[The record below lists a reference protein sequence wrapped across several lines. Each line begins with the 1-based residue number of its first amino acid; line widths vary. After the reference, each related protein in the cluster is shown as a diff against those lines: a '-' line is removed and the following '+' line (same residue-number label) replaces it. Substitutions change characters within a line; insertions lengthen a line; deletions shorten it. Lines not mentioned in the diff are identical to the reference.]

1 MNISVIPHES
11 SKKETPL
18 ETISVIV
25 PVTERYDD
33 VGEMYREYKEALSQT
48 GREFEFIYVVEGNF
62 QKAYLELKALKE
74 AGAKLTLI
82 KHSRTFGE
90 AIAIHSGFL
99 HASGGIIMTLPAY
112 HQVDAAELPKLVAG
126 LNGYDMVIARRWPRE
141 DSGWNRLQT
150 RAFHSMVRRM
160 TGTPCHD
167 LGCSVRIFRRK
178 ILEEINLYGD
188 LHRFLPILS
197 HKQGF
202 RVKEIDLRQS
212 AKENRVRTY
221 AFGIYLRRMIDLLT
235 VFFLIKF
242 TKKPLRFFGL
252 TGSAVLAAGMGI
264 SLYLV
269 INRLAMG
276 VALSDRP
283 LFLVGILFV
292 VLGLQIFAIGLIG
305 EIIIFTH
312 AKEIKEYNVDEIIN

>member
-1 MNISVIPHES
+1 M
-11 SKKETPL
+11 

-48 GREFEFIYVVEGNF
+48 GRTFEFIYVVEGNF

-74 AGAKLTLI
+74 KGEKLTLI

-90 AIAIHSGFL
+90 AIAIHSGFQ
-99 HASGGIIMTLPAY
+99 HASGEIIMTLPAY
-112 HQVDAAELPKLVAG
+112 HQVDATELPKLVQSLG
-126 LNGYDMVIARRWPRE
+126 DNDMVIARRWPRE

-150 RAFHSMVRRM
+150 RAFHSIVRRM
-160 TGTPCHD
+160 TGTICND

-202 RVKEIDLRQS
+202 RIKEIDMRQS

-221 AFGIYLRRMIDLLT
+221 AFGIYLRRMIDLFT

-252 TGSAVLAAGMGI
+252 TGSAVLAAGLGI
-264 SLYLV
+264 TLYLV
-269 INRLAMG
+269 INRLVFG
-276 VALSDRP
+276 VPLSDRP

-312 AKEIKEYNVDEIIN
+312 ARELKEYNVDEIIN

>member
-1 MNISVIPHES
+1 M
-11 SKKETPL
+11 
-18 ETISVIV
+18 ISVIV

-48 GREFEFIYVVEGNF
+48 GRQFEMIYVVEGNF

-74 AGAKLTLI
+74 AGEKLTLI

-126 LNGYDMVIARRWPRE
+126 LDGCDMVIARRWPRE
-141 DSGWNRLQT
+141 DSGWNRFQT
-150 RAFHSMVRRM
+150 RAFHSIVRRM
-160 TGTPCHD
+160 TGTACND

-202 RVKEIDLRQS
+202 RVKEIDLKQS
-212 AKENRVRTY
+212 PKEKRIRTY
-221 AFGIYLRRMIDLLT
+221 AFGVYLRRMIDLLT

-252 TGSAVLAAGMGI
+252 TGSVVLTVGVGI
-264 SLYLV
+264 TLYLV
-269 INRLAMG
+269 ITRLVFG
-276 VALSDRP
+276 VPLSDRP
-283 LFLVGILFV
+283 LFLAGILFV

-312 AKEIKEYNVDEIIN
+312 AKELKEYNVDEILN

>member
-1 MNISVIPHES
+1 MNVSAIPQEDS
-11 SKKETPL
+11 EKETPL

-33 VGEMYREYKEALSQT
+33 VGEMYREYKEALSQM
-48 GREFEFIYVVEGNF
+48 GRAFEIIYVVEGNF
-62 QKAYLELKALKE
+62 QKVYLELKTLKE
-74 AGAKLTLI
+74 KGEKLTLI

-99 HASGGIIMTLPAY
+99 HASGEIIMTLPAY
-112 HQVDAAELPKLVAG
+112 HQVDAAELPKLVQSLG
-126 LNGYDMVIARRWPRE
+126 DNDMVIARRWPRE

-150 RAFHSMVRRM
+150 RAFHSIVRRM
-160 TGTPCHD
+160 AGNICND

-188 LHRFLPILS
+188 LHRFLPILC

-202 RVKEIDLRQS
+202 RVKEIDMKQS

-252 TGSAVLAAGMGI
+252 TGSALLAVGMI
-264 SLYLV
+264 IILYLV
-269 INRLAMG
+269 VNRLAFD

-283 LFLVGILFV
+283 LLLAGILFV
-292 VLGLQIFAIGLIG
+292 VLGLQIFAIGLVG

-312 AKEIKEYNVDEIIN
+312 AREIKEYTVDEIIN

>member
-1 MNISVIPHES
+1 MDISVIPQEA
-11 SKKETPL
+11 SKKETLL

-48 GREFEFIYVVEGNF
+48 GRSFEMIYVVEGNF
-62 QKAYLELKALKE
+62 QKAYLELKVLKE
-74 AGAKLTLI
+74 AGEKLTLI

-112 HQVDAAELPKLVAG
+112 HQVDAAELPKLVQSLG
-126 LNGYDMVIARRWPRE
+126 DNDMVIARRWPRE

-150 RAFHSMVRRM
+150 RVFHNIVRRM
-160 TGTPCHD
+160 AGNICND
-167 LGCSVRIFRRK
+167 LGCSVRIFRRR

-197 HKQGF
+197 QKQGF
-202 RVKEIDLRQS
+202 RIKEIDLRQS
-212 AKENRVRTY
+212 PKESRVRTY

-252 TGSAVLAAGMGI
+252 TGTAVLFAG
-264 SLYLV
+264 LALTCYLV
-269 INRLAMG
+269 FLRLFFEMS
-276 VALSDRP
+276 LSDRP
-283 LFLVGILFV
+283 LFLIGILFI
-292 VLGLQIFAIGLIG
+292 VLGLQIFAIGLVG

-312 AKEIKEYNVDEIIN
+312 ARDLKEYNIEEIIN

>member
-1 MNISVIPHES
+1 MTVSAIPQEDS
-11 SKKETPL
+11 EKETPL

-48 GREFEFIYVVEGNF
+48 GRAFEIIYVVEGNF

-74 AGAKLTLI
+74 KGEKLTLI

-99 HASGGIIMTLPAY
+99 HASGEIIMTLPAY
-112 HQVDAAELPKLVAG
+112 HQVDAAELPKLVQSLG
-126 LNGYDMVIARRWPRE
+126 DNDMVIARRWPRE

-150 RAFHSMVRRM
+150 RAFHSIVRRM
-160 TGTPCHD
+160 AGNICND

-188 LHRFLPILS
+188 LHRFLPVLC

-202 RVKEIDLRQS
+202 RVKEIDMKQS
-212 AKENRVRTY
+212 TKENRVRTY

-252 TGSAVLAAGMGI
+252 TGSALLAVGLTI
-264 SLYLV
+264 ILYLV
-269 INRLAMG
+269 VNRLAFD

-283 LFLVGILFV
+283 LLLAGILFV
-292 VLGLQIFAIGLIG
+292 VLGLQIFAIGLVG

-312 AKEIKEYNVDEIIN
+312 AREIKEYTVDEIIH

>member
-1 MNISVIPHES
+1 MTIPVIPQVTSE
-11 SKKETPL
+11 KETPL
-18 ETISVIV
+18 ERISVIV

-48 GREFEFIYVVEGNF
+48 GRPFEMIYVVEGNF
-62 QKAYLELKALKE
+62 QKAYLELKAMKE
-74 AGAKLTLI
+74 AGEKLTLI

-90 AIAIHSGFL
+90 AIAIHSGFQ
-99 HASGGIIMTLPAY
+99 HASGEIIMTLPAY
-112 HQVDAAELPKLVAG
+112 HQVEAAELPKLVAG
-126 LNGYDMVIARRWPRE
+126 LDGCDMVIVRRWPRQ

-150 RAFHSMVRRM
+150 VTFHSLVRRM
-160 TGTPCHD
+160 AGDICND

-202 RVKEIDLRQS
+202 RIREIDLRQS
-212 AKENRVRTY
+212 AKETRVRTY

-252 TGSAVLAAGMGI
+252 TGSAILAAGVGI
-264 SLYLV
+264 TLYLV
-269 INRLAMG
+269 VSRLAMG

-283 LFLVGILFV
+283 LFLIGILFI

-312 AKEIKEYNVDEIIN
+312 AREMKDYHIGEILN

>member
-1 MNISVIPHES
+1 MVDMPQEASE
-11 SKKETPL
+11 KETAV

-33 VGEMYREYKEALSQT
+33 VGELYRGYKEALSQT
-48 GREFEFIYVVEGNF
+48 GRPFEMIYVVEGNF
-62 QKAYLELKALKE
+62 PKAYLELKTLKE
-74 AGAKLTLI
+74 SGEKLTLI

-99 HASGGIIMTLPAY
+99 HASGGIIMTLPSY
-112 HQVDAAELPKLVAG
+112 HQVDAGELPKLLAALEG
-126 LNGYDMVIARRWPRE
+126 GNDMVIARRWPRE

-150 RAFHSMVRRM
+150 RAFHSIVRRM
-160 TGTPCHD
+160 TGNICND
-167 LGCSVRIFRRK
+167 LGCGVRIFRRK
-178 ILEEINLYGD
+178 ILEEVNLYGD
-188 LHRFLPILS
+188 LHRFLPILA

-202 RVKEIDLRQS
+202 RVREIDLRQS
-212 AKENRVRTY
+212 RKEKRVRTY

-252 TGSAVLAAGMGI
+252 TGSAVLAAGVGI
-264 SLYLV
+264 TLYLV
-269 INRLAMG
+269 VNRLAFG
-276 VALSDRP
+276 VSLSDRP
-283 LFLVGILFV
+283 LLLAGILLV

-312 AKEIKEYNVDEIIN
+312 ARELKEYNVEEIIN

>member
-1 MNISVIPHES
+1 MR
-11 SKKETPL
+11 
-18 ETISVIV
+18 ISVIV
-25 PVTERYDD
+25 PISERYDD

-48 GREFEFIYVVEGNF
+48 GRTFEMIYVVEGNF

-74 AGAKLTLI
+74 TGEKLTLI

-99 HASGGIIMTLPAY
+99 NACGGIIMTLPAY
-112 HQVDAAELPKLVAG
+112 HQVDPAELPKLVAALDG
-126 LNGYDMVIARRWPRE
+126 CDMVIARRWPRE
-141 DSGWNRLQT
+141 DSGWNQLQT
-150 RAFHSMVRRM
+150 RIFHGIVRRM
-160 TGTPCHD
+160 AGDICND

-202 RVKEIDLRQS
+202 RVKEIDLKQS
-212 AKENRVRTY
+212 AKEKRVRTY

-252 TGSAVLAAGMGI
+252 TGSAVLATGVGI
-264 SLYLV
+264 TLYLV
-269 INRLAMG
+269 ITRLIFG
-276 VALSDRP
+276 VPLSDRP
-283 LFLVGILFV
+283 LLLAGILLV

-312 AKEIKEYNVDEIIN
+312 AKELKEYNVDEIIN

>member
-1 MNISVIPHES
+1 MNVSVIPQEVS
-11 SKKETPL
+11 EKETPL

-48 GREFEFIYVVEGNF
+48 GRPFEMIYVVEGHF
-62 QKAYLELKALKE
+62 EKASLELKALKE
-74 AGAKLTLI
+74 TGEKLTLI

-90 AIAIHSGFL
+90 ATAIHSGFL
-99 HASGGIIMTLPAY
+99 HASGEIIMTLPAF
-112 HQVDAAELPKLVAG
+112 HQVDAAELPKLVHSLG
-126 LNGYDMVIARRWPRE
+126 DNDMVIARRWPRE

-150 RAFHSMVRRM
+150 RVFHSIVRRM
-160 TGTPCHD
+160 AGNICND

-178 ILEEINLYGD
+178 VLEEINLYGD

-202 RVKEIDLRQS
+202 RIKEIDLRQS
-212 AKENRVRTY
+212 PKENRVRTY
-221 AFGIYLRRMIDLLT
+221 EFGTYLRRMIDLLT

-252 TGSAVLAAGMGI
+252 TGSVVLAAGAGI
-264 SLYLV
+264 TLYLV
-269 INRLAMG
+269 VSRLAFG

-312 AKEIKEYNVDEIIN
+312 AKDIKEYTVAQIIN

>member
-1 MNISVIPHES
+1 MNISVIPQEAS
-11 SKKETPL
+11 EKETPL

-48 GREFEFIYVVEGNF
+48 GRPFEMIYVVEGNF

-74 AGAKLTLI
+74 TGEKLTLI

-90 AIAIHSGFL
+90 AIAIHSGFQ
-99 HASGGIIMTLPAY
+99 HASGEVIMTLPAY
-112 HQVDAAELPKLVAG
+112 HQVDASELPKLVTG
-126 LNGYDMVIARRWPRE
+126 LDGYDMVIARRWPRE

-150 RAFHSMVRRM
+150 RAFHSIVRRM
-160 TGTPCHD
+160 AGNICND

-202 RVKEIDLRQS
+202 RIKEIDLKQS

-252 TGSAVLAAGMGI
+252 TGSAVLAVGAGI
-264 SLYLV
+264 TLYLV
-269 INRLAMG
+269 VTRLAFG

-283 LFLVGILFV
+283 LLLAGILFV

-312 AKEIKEYNVDEIIN
+312 AKELKEYNVDEIIN